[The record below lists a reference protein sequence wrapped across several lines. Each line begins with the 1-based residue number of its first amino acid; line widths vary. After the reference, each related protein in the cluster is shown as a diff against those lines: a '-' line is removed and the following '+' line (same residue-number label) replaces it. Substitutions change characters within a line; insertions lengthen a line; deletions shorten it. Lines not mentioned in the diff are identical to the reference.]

1 MKNKKWH
8 KNKIDI
14 STNFKWFVLK
24 KKKRG
29 ILWITLLAKSQKYG

>member
-24 KKKRG
+24 KRKEVYYE
-29 ILWITLLAKSQKYG
+29 LHF